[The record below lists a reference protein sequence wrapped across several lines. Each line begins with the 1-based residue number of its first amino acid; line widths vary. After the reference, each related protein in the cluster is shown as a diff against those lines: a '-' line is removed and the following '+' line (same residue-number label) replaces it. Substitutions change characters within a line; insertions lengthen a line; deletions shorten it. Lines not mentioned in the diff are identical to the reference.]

1 MKFIL
6 GKKLGMTQVFG
17 ADKKVTPVTLIDAG
31 PCWITQVRNL
41 DKDGYWAAQIG
52 FEEIKKVNKPKAGHL
67 KNVKNL
73 RYLREF
79 RLTEGAEFKK
89 GDEISLDIF
98 EEGEKVKVSAVSK
111 GKGFAGVVKRHGFA
125 GGPASHG
132 NKDRL
137 RAPGSIGC
145 GFPERVWKG
154 RKMAGLMGNERTTLR
169 GLKIIKIDAE
179 NNILA
184 IKGAIPGK
192 IGTLVEI
199 VSVK

>member
-1 MKFIL
+1 MFNA
-6 GKKLGMTQVFG
+6 
-17 ADKKVTPVTLIDAG
+17 ADKKVIPVTLVEAG
-31 PCWITQVRNL
+31 PCWATQIRSL
-41 DKDGYWAAQIG
+41 DKDGYLAAQIG
-52 FEEIKKVNKPKAGHL
+52 FEEVKKINKPKTGHL
-67 KNVKNL
+67 KNLKNL

-79 RLTEGAEFKK
+79 RLTAETEMKK
-89 GDEISLDIF
+89 GDEISAALF
-98 EEGEKVKVSAVSK
+98 EEGDKVKVAAVSK

-154 RKMAGLMGNERTTLR
+154 RRMAGLMGNERTSVR
-169 GLKIIKIDAE
+169 GLKIVKVDAE

-184 IKGAIPGK
+184 IKGAVPGK
-192 IGTLVEI
+192 IGALVEI